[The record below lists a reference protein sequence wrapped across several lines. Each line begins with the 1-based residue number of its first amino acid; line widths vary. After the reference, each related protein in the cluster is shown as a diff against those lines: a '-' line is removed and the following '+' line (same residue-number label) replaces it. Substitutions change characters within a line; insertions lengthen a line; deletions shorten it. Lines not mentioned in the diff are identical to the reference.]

1 MVAKKTTL
9 SNQIA
14 EAEEIVQLWQT
25 GTSLQKET
33 VSALRDYLSEQ
44 GDKVPKNILAE
55 INTVYFS
62 I

>member
-1 MVAKKTTL
+1 MVAKKTL
-9 SNQIA
+9 SKQIA
-14 EAEEIVQLWQT
+14 EAEAIVQQWQT
-25 GTSLQKET
+25 GAPLQKEE

-44 GDKVPKNILAE
+44 GDKVPKSILTE